1 MKEKKVLTKTGYE
14 RLTKKLASFLEK
26 RKRLVIELEET
37 RAMGDLAENSAYH
50 SLRNRL
56 VILDDQIDEIKM
68 ILANAQI
75 VSGNNG
81 NKKTVGLGSKIKVSF
96 NGSAKELEI
105 VGDGEADPLKGKVSF
120 SSPIAKALMGKRKG
134 SETKLATPGG
144 GVVYRILS
152 IKN

>member
-14 RLTKKLASFLEK
+14 KLTKKLTSFLEK
-26 RKRLVIELEET
+26 RKRLIVELEET

-56 VILDDQIDEIKM
+56 VILDDQIDEIKIM
-68 ILANAQI
+68 LASAQV

-81 NKKTVGLGSKIKVSF
+81 NKKTVGLGSKVKVSF
-96 NGSAKELEI
+96 NGSVKELEI

-120 SSPIAKALMGKRKG
+120 GSPIAKALVGKKKG
-134 SETKLATPGG
+134 GEVKITTPGG

-152 IKN
+152 IGN